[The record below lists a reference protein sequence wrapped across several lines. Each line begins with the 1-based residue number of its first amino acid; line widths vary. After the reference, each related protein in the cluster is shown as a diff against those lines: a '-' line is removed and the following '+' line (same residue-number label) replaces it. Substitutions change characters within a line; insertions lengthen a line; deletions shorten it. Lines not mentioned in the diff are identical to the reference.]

1 MTRSTNARLAGV
13 AFLAYIGTGIADLIL
28 FTKAAAGADVVARLA
43 SVAQHVTAVRV
54 SAFLELLTFFE
65 AATLAVTLYALTRD
79 EDADLALLA
88 FACRIAEGV
97 LGAVAAVG
105 TMRLA
110 SAAAAAASL
119 TGGADSDAARA
130 LATSLLVRSGSSGT
144 IGALC
149 FAVGSTL
156 FCYLFLRARSIPIAL
171 AWLGVI
177 ASVLLVIVLPVQLAG
192 FLPRMLEWPIWMP
205 MLAFELTFAVWL
217 IITGMRPRDVAA

>member
-1 MTRSTNARLAGV
+1 MTRPTNARLAGV
-13 AFLAYIGTGIADLIL
+13 TFLAYIGTGIASLIL
-28 FTKAAAGADVVARLA
+28 FAKAATGADVAARLA
-43 SVAQHVTAVRV
+43 NLTQHLTAVRV
-54 SAFLELLTFFE
+54 SALLELLTFFE
-65 AATLAVTLYALTRD
+65 AAILAVTLYALTRD

-110 SAAAAAASL
+110 SAAAASV
-119 TGGADSDAARA
+119 TTGADSDAARA

-144 IGALC
+144 IGAVC

-177 ASVLLVIVLPVQLAG
+177 ASALLVILLPVQLAG
-192 FLPRMLEWPIWMP
+192 FLPRAAEWPIWMP
-205 MLAFELTFAVWL
+205 MLAFELIFAFWL
-217 IITGMRPRDVAA
+217 IFTGMRPRSLTA